1 MQRFNVS
8 AVAFDLDGTLLETGP
23 DLAAA
28 ANRMLAEL
36 RLPPQSQE
44 TLISFIGHGVPH
56 LVRRALKSASGGEP
70 DSAQIER
77 ATASF
82 RAHYRE
88 NLCVTSRPYP
98 GVFECLHWLRARGL
112 RRACITNKSAE
123 FAQPLLEQTGLAQE
137 IELLIGGDTLP
148 NKKPHPQPLLH
159 AASHFGISASQ
170 LLLVGDS
177 GVDVQAARAAGASI
191 ALVSYGY
198 SGETPA
204 QALGADRVLDRLDE
218 LIEFLQQCRP

>member
-36 RLPPQSQE
+36 GLPQQTLQ
-44 TLISFIGHGVPH
+44 TLISFIGHGVPN
-56 LVRRALKSASGGEP
+56 LVRRALASARGAEP
-70 DSAQIER
+70 AAAEIER
-77 ATASF
+77 GTASF

-88 NLCVTSRPYP
+88 HLCVSTRAYA
-98 GVFECLHWLRARGL
+98 GVFECLRHLRARGL
-112 RRACITNKSAE
+112 RRACITNKSVE
-123 FAQPLLEQTGLAQE
+123 FARPLLEQSGLAQE

-159 AASHFGISASQ
+159 TASHFGISASQ

-177 GVDVQAARAAGASI
+177 GVDVQAARAAGSPI
-191 ALVSYGY
+191 VLVSYGY
-198 SGETPA
+198 SGEKPA
-204 QALGADRVLDRLDE
+204 QALGADLVIDRLDE
-218 LIEFLQQCRP
+218 LIEFLQQ

>member
-1 MQRFNVS
+1 MQRFDVS

-28 ANRMLAEL
+28 ANRMLSEL
-36 RLPPQSQE
+36 GLPQQTQP
-44 TLISFIGHGVPH
+44 TLISFIGHGVPN

-70 DSAQIER
+70 SPAEIAR
-77 ATASF
+77 ATTSF

-88 NLCVTSRPYP
+88 HLCVTTRPYA
-98 GVFECLHWLRARGL
+98 GVFECLHRLRERGL

-123 FAQPLLEQTGLAQE
+123 FARPLLEQTELAQE

-148 NKKPHPQPLLH
+148 YKKPHPQPLLH
-159 AASHFGISASQ
+159 AASYFGISASQ

-177 GVDVQAARAAGASI
+177 GVDVQAARAAGSPI

-198 SGETPA
+198 SGDTPA
-204 QALGADRVLDRLDE
+204 HALGADLVLDRLDE
-218 LIEFLQQCRP
+218 LIEFLQQ